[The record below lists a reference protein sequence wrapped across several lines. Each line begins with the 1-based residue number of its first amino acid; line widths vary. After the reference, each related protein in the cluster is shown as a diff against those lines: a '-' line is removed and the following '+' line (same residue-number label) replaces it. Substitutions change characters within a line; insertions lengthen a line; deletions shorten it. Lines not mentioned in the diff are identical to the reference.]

1 MQLGPTARGM
11 LYIQLSNFPKHY
23 LVIVVTDDEFRYALI
38 SVNVLPDSTYQSMV
52 MEDIA
57 WLDLRRIHGED
68 SADTTG
74 IDGLDALGSRE
85 QKQEATGRNETRSG
99 PYVAFFLPSL
109 LSGLLT
115 AIAVVTSISRRKYC
129 GNYTPIVGK
138 LSFVF
143 CCVIQISLS
152 TQSIAPAWHTRKWSN
167 N

>member
-68 SADTTG
+68 SADTTR
-74 IDGLDALGSRE
+74 IDDLDALGSGE
-85 QKQEATGRNETRSG
+85 QKQEGTGRNETRSG
-99 PYVAFFLPSL
+99 PYVAFFFTFASERIVDNDC
-109 LSGLLT
+109 SGNFNLKTQVLRELY
-115 AIAVVTSISRRKYC
+115 AYC
-129 GNYTPIVGK
+129 
-138 LSFVF
+138 
-143 CCVIQISLS
+143 
-152 TQSIAPAWHTRKWSN
+152 W
-167 N
+167 